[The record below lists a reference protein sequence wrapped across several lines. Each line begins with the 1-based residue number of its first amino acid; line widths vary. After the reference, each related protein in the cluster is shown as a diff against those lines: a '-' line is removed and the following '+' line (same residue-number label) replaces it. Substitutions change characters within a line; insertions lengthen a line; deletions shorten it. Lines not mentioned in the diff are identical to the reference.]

1 MQKLQK
7 EFVDKGVVWLSI
19 CSSAPGKQGNETPDA
34 AKSGLAEFGSAAT
47 AYLDDEDG
55 TVGKL
60 YQAKTTPDMFVVNP
74 EGVLI
79 YAGAID
85 DKPTPDPSTVAG
97 ANNYVRAA
105 LEEATAGKAVSVPST
120 KPYGCSVK
128 Y

>member
-1 MQKLQK
+1 
-7 EFVDKGVVWLSI
+7 
-19 CSSAPGKQGNETPDA
+19 
-34 AKSGLAEFGSAAT
+34 
-47 AYLDDEDG
+47 
-55 TVGKL
+55 
-60 YQAKTTPDMFVVNP
+60 MFVINP

-97 ANNYVRAA
+97 SNNYVKAA
-105 LEEATAGKAVSVPST
+105 LNEATSGKAVSVPST